1 MRLFLIIICFF
12 LIPSCSSN
20 KYVYWCG
27 DHQCINKK
35 EKEAYFK
42 KTMIVEIKELSEIK
56 ENKSEIEKI
65 TQQARINEKKR
76 IKEEKALAKQAK
88 IEEKRRIKNEKKL
101 AKQAKIEE
109 KRKTK
114 EEKKLAK
121 KIKKNQKK
129 ITEKVIEK
137 DEINVEESKNKI
149 NKFSQ
154 IVEKITNRNMFRPYP
169 DINDIKN

>member
-1 MRLFLIIICFF
+1 
-12 LIPSCSSN
+12 
-20 KYVYWCG
+20 
-27 DHQCINKK
+27 
-35 EKEAYFK
+35 
-42 KTMIVEIKELSEIK
+42 
-56 ENKSEIEKI
+56 
-65 TQQARINEKKR
+65 
-76 IKEEKALAKQAK
+76 KQAK